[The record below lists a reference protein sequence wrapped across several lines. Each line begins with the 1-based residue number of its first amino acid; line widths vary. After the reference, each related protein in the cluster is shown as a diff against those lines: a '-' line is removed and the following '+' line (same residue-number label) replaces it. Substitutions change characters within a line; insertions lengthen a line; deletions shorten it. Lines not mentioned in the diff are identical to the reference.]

1 MGSGRARR
9 RSGGQGPATLRRPE
23 LLDRRSP
30 DDALRGRGRRPF
42 PARGDHRAPQRG
54 EEGRAVRDREG
65 DGGAGRRRSRDPLGA
80 PARPRRAPGG
90 HLRRRGAAFDDP
102 PRHDGPRVVRR
113 RCPAGAREAAGAP
126 SGPDGWP
133 GHPDLVEDSPMPT
146 EAAELVFDEATKVY
160 PGREGAAV
168 DHLSLTVPAG
178 EICVLVGPSGGGK
191 TTALK
196 LVNRLIP
203 LTGGDIRI
211 DGRSILQHDLTE
223 LRRSIGYVI
232 QQVGLFPHM
241 TVEGNIGTVPRLLGW
256 PRSRIRERVAELLEL
271 VGLDP
276 DKDRRRFPAEL
287 SGGQRQRVGLAR
299 ALAANPA
306 LMLMDEPFGAI
317 DPIVRARLQDEF
329 LRLQREIRKTVVFVT
344 HDVDEA
350 IKVGDRIAI
359 LRQGGRLAQ
368 YDTPQKILE
377 DPIDDFVADF
387 VGRDRALKALALR
400 TLGELELS
408 PAPGDGLP
416 RLPAETSLRDA
427 LALLIAERRDA
438 LVVVGGDGSAL
449 GVVRREDLLA

>member
-1 MGSGRARR
+1 M
-9 RSGGQGPATLRRPE
+9 
-23 LLDRRSP
+23 
-30 DDALRGRGRRPF
+30 
-42 PARGDHRAPQRG
+42 
-54 EEGRAVRDREG
+54 
-65 DGGAGRRRSRDPLGA
+65 
-80 PARPRRAPGG
+80 
-90 HLRRRGAAFDDP
+90 
-102 PRHDGPRVVRR
+102 
-113 RCPAGAREAAGAP
+113 P
-126 SGPDGWP
+126 SA
-133 GHPDLVEDSPMPT
+133 
-146 EAAELVFDEATKVY
+146 AAELVFDEATKVY

-211 DGRSILQHDLTE
+211 DGTSILDHDVVE

-241 TVEGNIGTVPRLLGW
+241 TVEANIGTVPKLLGRDRKW
-256 PRSRIRERVAELLEL
+256 IRRRVGELLEL

-276 DKDRRRFPAEL
+276 DEDRKRFPAEL

-299 ALAANPA
+299 ALAANPS

-329 LRLQREIRKTVVFVT
+329 LRLQHELRKTVVFVT

-359 LRQGGRLAQ
+359 LREGGRLAQ
-368 YDTPQKILE
+368 YDTPQRILE
-377 DPIDDFVADF
+377 HPVDDFVADF
-387 VGRDRALKALALR
+387 VGRDRALKALSLR
-400 TLGELELS
+400 TLRELELR
-408 PAPGDGLP
+408 PVYENGLP
-416 RLPAETSLRDA
+416 RVPVGTNLREALAVLIGERGDA
-427 LALLIAERRDA
+427 L
-438 LVVVGGDGSAL
+438 LVVDDDGSVL
-449 GVVRREDLLA
+449 GVVRREDLLG